1 MSILIK
7 NVLHN
12 NQTTDVLIKDNI
24 YARIAPNIDEPADIV
39 LDGTNK
45 AILPAFYNTHAH
57 AAMTVLKGL
66 GDDKPLFE
74 WLNQDI
80 WPIEAKMTPEDIYDA
95 TRLAILEMI
104 KTGTVFFSDMYW
116 FMEKSIEAVQEMGV
130 RAAVSLVQF
139 DLFDEKQAEAKK
151 KLALEFYSAP
161 NPCPERIMKSISC
174 HAVYTV
180 SEDLFTWTK
189 DFADKNDLYIHIHAS
204 ETAQEVKDCYEKY
217 GKSPI
222 EKLEEWGLLSEK
234 TILAHSVHLSEKDIE
249 ILSKHKVNIATNP
262 VSNMKLCSGLLQFK
276 KLLQTNCNLTLGT
289 DGSASNNNLSML
301 EEMKMCSMAAK
312 IQSMDASDGNA
323 HDIFKIAT
331 QNGAKCFG
339 LNAGVV
345 EENALADGIL
355 VDLNNVFLT
364 PNHNLIS
371 NMVYAAD
378 SSVITDVFC
387 DGKML
392 MQDRKINNEA
402 QILEKA
408 NILAKKI
415 RAYKNSD

>member
-12 NQTTDVLIKDNI
+12 NQITDVLIKNNI
-24 YARIAPNIDEPADIV
+24 YARIEKNIKENADIV
-39 LDGTNK
+39 IDGTNK

-80 WPIEAKMTPEDIYDA
+80 WPIEAKMTPEDVYDA

-116 FMEKSIEAVQEMGV
+116 FMEKSMEAVCEMGV

-139 DLFDEKQAEAKK
+139 DMFDKKQADTKK
-151 KLALEFYSAP
+151 QMALDFYGTP
-161 NPCPERIMKSISC
+161 NPCPERIIKSISC

-180 SEDLFTWTK
+180 SEELFKWTK
-189 DFADKNDLYIHIHAS
+189 EFADKNNLYIHIHAS
-204 ETAQEVKDCYEKY
+204 ETQKEVEDCFEKY

-234 TILAHSVHLSEKDIE
+234 TILAHAVHLSEKDIE

-276 KLLQTNCNLTLGT
+276 NLLKTDCNLTLGT

-312 IQSMDASDGNA
+312 INSMDALDGNA
-323 HDIFKIAT
+323 HDIYTIAT
-331 QNGAKCFG
+331 RNGAKAFG
-339 LNAGVV
+339 LNAGIV
-345 EENALADGIL
+345 EEDALADGIL

-378 SSVITDVFC
+378 SSVVTDVFC

-392 MQDRKINNEA
+392 MQDRKIKNEEE
-402 QILEKA
+402 IIKKA
-408 NILAKKI
+408 KELAEKI
-415 RAYKNSD
+415 RGYKNSL